1 MEIERLLTASIEEE
15 RQMKEYQMNLLKQ
28 SWADAASERE
38 AQRRR
43 PKEPDFDRDHSGS
56 SSLQKM
62 SGEDE
67 NRIERLRLQKDQMRK
82 WIQEQIAEKSYLK
95 KIRQDDDMTYAE
107 MIKAIDE
114 IRAATEKEEAEM
126 RKYIVDSFKS
136 SNLELGRVQKA
147 RNSAWNNMNKDSATS
162 LAAFDEDRGLAMD
175 ASGRI
180 IRVDMFKGFTA
191 EQKRRL
197 FQDNQDLIR
206 HKKYVISESHLFF
219 SLIIFVFCQFYA
231 GS

>member
-15 RQMKEYQMNLLKQ
+15 RQMKEYQMNMMKQ
-28 SWADAASERE
+28 SWADAARERAE
-38 AQRRR
+38 EKNRY
-43 PKEPDFDRDHSGS
+43 KGPDFDRDNSSS

-82 WIQEQIAEKSYLK
+82 WIQEQIAEKSYLNK
-95 KIRQDDDMTYAE
+95 VKHDDDMTYAE

-114 IRAATEKEEAEM
+114 IRAATEKEETEM
-126 RKYIVDSFKS
+126 RKYILDSFKS
-136 SNLELGRVQKA
+136 SNLELGRTQKA
-147 RNSAWNNMNKDSATS
+147 RNAAWNNMNKDSATS

-175 ASGRI
+175 SNGRI

-206 HKKYVISESHLFF
+206 HKK
-219 SLIIFVFCQFYA
+219 
-231 GS
+231 